1 LAIRLGKTPAIGKFA
16 ATHQSQSMTKRI
28 SSFLAV
34 FALLEAFA
42 APVKADL
49 MDSTNS
55 QHIAFPDARL
65 TVNGLAWFDE
75 EQPVLRRLPL
85 RSKESFRPPVWSLAQ
100 EPSGGRIRFKTDSAK
115 VGLRAQNPDTSGM
128 HHMTTIGQSGF
139 DIYVNGEYFGSA
151 WPDKS
156 GTIVKEWTVGKGHAL
171 RDITIYLPLY
181 KAVSICEIVL
191 DANARIAPPPSF
203 SLKKPVV
210 YYGSS
215 ITQGGCA
222 SNPGMSYQAQ
232 VSRWLNLDFINLG
245 FSGNGLGEPAL
256 ADAVSEIDAA
266 CFVLDYWG
274 NPKPEVYRETLPR
287 FVETLRKKYSKT
299 PIIVTGPYFIP
310 AGNLTGQKEGAL
322 AEKRKIAEEF
332 VARQRRA
339 GDKFISYVDGRE
351 MLSREQAVG
360 LVDGVHCNSLGFYF
374 CAKGLEPHL
383 RKALKLGKGWGLR

>member
-1 LAIRLGKTPAIGKFA
+1 
-16 ATHQSQSMTKRI
+16 MTKRTASI
-28 SSFLAV
+28 FAA
-34 FALLEAFA
+34 FALFGAFDSA
-42 APVKADL
+42 LKADW
-49 MDSTNS
+49 MNSTNA
-55 QHIAFPDARL
+55 QRIAFPDARL

-75 EQPVLRRLPL
+75 DKPVLRRLPL

-115 VGLRAQNPDTSGM
+115 VGIRAQNPDTSGM

-139 DIYVNGEYFGSA
+139 DIYVNNEYLGSA

-156 GTIVKEWTVGKGHAL
+156 GNIVKEWQVAKDHAW

-181 KAVSICEIVL
+181 KGVTISEIVL
-191 DANARIAPPPSF
+191 EANAKIEPPAPF

-232 VSRWLNLDFINLG
+232 VSRWLNLDFVNLG

-274 NPKPEVYRETLPR
+274 NPSPEVYRETLPK
-287 FVETLRKKYSKT
+287 FVETLRKKYPRT
-299 PIIVTGPYFIP
+299 PIIVTGPYFFP
-310 AGNLTGQKEGAL
+310 SETLTAQNEGAL
-322 AEKRKIAEEF
+322 AQKRKTAGEF
-332 VARQRRA
+332 VIKQRRA
-339 GDKFISYVDGRE
+339 GDKYISYIDGRE
-351 MLSREQAVG
+351 MLSREQAFG

-383 RKALKLGKGWGLR
+383 RKALKLGKARASR